1 MIQRRIG
8 VLSDVHGSL
17 LPLELGHAA
26 LQRAGVD
33 RIVCAGDVASF
44 GPEPDAC
51 IAFLRAHEV
60 ATVAGN
66 HDLAM
71 LTPVELPDGASERER
86 EIQQVAAW
94 SQRQLT
100 SESLAWLAGLPLE
113 LRLDDGFV
121 CLHAAPGDLH
131 RVVGPGDPKPFPPGA
146 RVVCA
151 GHLHQPYV
159 AEVGERIWANAGSVS
174 RPTDG
179 DPRGAFAIATLRS
192 GRWQVAI
199 ERLELPLDTLCERI
213 RAAGMPFA
221 ERVCETQRA
230 ATWW

>member
-1 MIQRRIG
+1 M
-8 VLSDVHGSL
+8 LSDIHGSL
-17 LPLELGHAA
+17 LPLELGYAA
-26 LQRAGVD
+26 LQRAGVE

-44 GPEPDAC
+44 GAEPDAC
-51 IAFLRAHEV
+51 VRFLRAHEV

-71 LTPVELPDGASERER
+71 RTPVDVPDEASERER
-86 EIQQVAAW
+86 EILQVTAW

-100 SESLAWLAGLPLE
+100 GESLTWLTALPLE

-121 CLHAAPGDLH
+121 CLHAAPGDVN
-131 RVVGPGDPKPFPPGA
+131 RVVGPGDPKPFPAGA

-159 AEVGERIWANAGSVS
+159 AQVGDRIWANAGSVS

-179 DPRGAFAIATLRS
+179 DPRGAVAIATLA
-192 GRWQVAI
+192 GDRWQVEI
-199 ERLELPLDTLCERI
+199 ERLELPLDTVCERI
-213 RAAGMPFA
+213 LASGMPFA
-221 ERVCETQRA
+221 ERVCATQRA
-230 ATWW
+230 ASWW